1 MNRQVK
7 LEIWVGVFVLITM
20 VSIAFIAMKVSNFSQ
35 NQDRSTYQV
44 DALFSNVGGLT
55 VRAPV
60 KISGVVV
67 GRVTAISID
76 PVTYRARV
84 QMTIYSEYNDLPTD
98 TSAMILTSGL
108 LGSQYIGLEVG
119 ADEELLA
126 DGSRIFMTQ
135 SALVLENLIGRLLVS
150 LTEGGSK

>member
-1 MNRQVK
+1 MNKQVK
-7 LEIWVGVFVLITM
+7 FEVWVGLLVLITL
-20 VSIAFIAMKVSNFSQ
+20 VSTAFIALKVSNFSET
-35 NQDRSTYQV
+35 QDRATYQV
-44 DALFSNVGGLT
+44 DALFSNIGGLT

-76 PVTYRARV
+76 PDTYRARV
-84 QMTIYSEYNDLPTD
+84 KMDLFMEYDDLPTD

-119 ADEELLA
+119 ADDDLLA
-126 DGSRIFMTQ
+126 EGSRIYFTQ

>member
-1 MNRQVK
+1 MNQQVK
-7 LEIWVGVFVLITM
+7 FEVWVGLLVLITLI
-20 VSIAFIAMKVSNFSQ
+20 STAFIALKVSNFSET
-35 NQDRSTYQV
+35 QDRSTYQV
-44 DALFSNVGGLT
+44 DALFSNIGGLT

-67 GRVTAISID
+67 GRVTGISID

-84 QMTIYSEYNDLPTD
+84 QMDIFKEYDDLPTD

-119 ADEELLA
+119 ADDELLVE
-126 DGSRIFMTQ
+126 GSRIYFTQ

>member
-1 MNRQVK
+1 MNRQLK
-7 LEIWVGVFVLITM
+7 LETWVGVFVLITM
-20 VSIAFIAMKVSNFSQ
+20 VSIAFIAMKVSNYSQ
-35 NQDRSTYQV
+35 NQDRTTYQV

-67 GRVTAISID
+67 GRVTGISID
-76 PVTYRARV
+76 PLTYRARV
-84 QMTIYSEYNDLPTD
+84 VMDIYQEYDDLPMD

-108 LGSQYIGLEVG
+108 LGSQYIGMEVG
-119 ADEELLA
+119 ADDELLVE
-126 DGSRIFMTQ
+126 GGRIFMTQ

>member
-76 PVTYRARV
+76 PVSYRARV
-84 QMTIYSEYNDLPTD
+84 QMTIYSEYDDLPTD

-119 ADEELLA
+119 ADDDLLVE
-126 DGSRIFMTQ
+126 GSRIFMTQ

>member
-1 MNRQVK
+1 MSRQVK
-7 LEIWVGVFVLITM
+7 FEVWVGILVLITLL
-20 VSIAFIAMKVSNFSQ
+20 STLFIALKVSNYSALQ
-35 NQDRSTYQV
+35 NKATYQV

-67 GRVTAISID
+67 GRVTGIAID

-84 QMTIYSEYNDLPTD
+84 VMDIYREFDDLPTD

-119 ADEELLA
+119 ADDELLEE
-126 DGSRIFMTQ
+126 GSRIYYTQ

-150 LTEGGSK
+150 LTEGGGK

>member
-7 LEIWVGVFVLITM
+7 FEVWVGVLVLVTLM
-20 VSIAFIAMKVSNFSQ
+20 SIVFIALKVSNFSAV
-35 NQDRSTYQV
+35 QDRASYQV
-44 DALFSNVGGLT
+44 DALFSNIGGLT

-67 GRVTAISID
+67 GRVSAIGID

-84 QMTIYSEYNDLPTD
+84 VMDIYKEFDDLPTD

-119 ADEELLA
+119 ADDELLEE
-126 DGSRIFMTQ
+126 GSRIYFTQ